1 MSLLRVFLALCN
13 MTWWFG
19 VFFKKKEKIFF
30 LVRMTE
36 IKHDKQIYHCLN
48 MVYISYLSTHCTLI
62 YLSRS
67 PRGLGKQGNSGKISK
82 GTREHESI
90 FREQRNITVQIR
102 RRKHFDIRNKEGYF
116 WDFIYGHLCTTV
128 IGFVYFT
135 QEVTRTQTK
144 SRLTAGSLGTRL
156 RGSQVGGNLLLQIA
170 KMANFW
176 KCTYF

>member
-102 RRKHFDIRNKEGYF
+102 RRKHFDIRNKYMLFTGWEVRIGRNCVRGLQYCPRLYELYWCSSNHFCDSHF
-116 WDFIYGHLCTTV
+116 WLL
-128 IGFVYFT
+128 
-135 QEVTRTQTK
+135 
-144 SRLTAGSLGTRL
+144 SRILFS
-156 RGSQVGGNLLLQIA
+156 SYLLLYHIGV
-170 KMANFW
+170 NSVLHV
-176 KCTYF
+176 